1 MFKRIFRAIFA
12 STTLVL
18 LVSVALSA
26 LSLSIDF
33 DNTEVR
39 TLTSQAGLV
48 AAGVNAGGVKYLKEL
63 RGENYRVTW
72 IDQNGKVLFDNEENP
87 KKMGNHAQRK
97 EVAEAMKKGT
107 GESERFSTTLSTV
120 THYYAERLKDGSV
133 IRVAITRNTML
144 LALLHL
150 ISPLLI
156 ILLGATAIS
165 WLLAKKISETIVE
178 PLNSLDLDHPLES
191 SSYEEIKPLLSR
203 LDSQNKQ
210 DRKSV
215 V

>member
-63 RGENYRVTW
+63 R
-72 IDQNGKVLFDNEENP
+72 
-87 KKMGNHAQRK
+87 
-97 EVAEAMKKGT
+97 
-107 GESERFSTTLSTV
+107 
-120 THYYAERLKDGSV
+120 
-133 IRVAITRNTML
+133 
-144 LALLHL
+144 
-150 ISPLLI
+150 
-156 ILLGATAIS
+156 
-165 WLLAKKISETIVE
+165 
-178 PLNSLDLDHPLES
+178 
-191 SSYEEIKPLLSR
+191 
-203 LDSQNKQ
+203 
-210 DRKSV
+210 
-215 V
+215 